1 MREITVSTLISH
13 MRNHRDNQQIGLV
26 IANVEIFTVIIGKV
40 AESLSL
46 QGHLTDVNR
55 GVDTEGPHDE
65 ASYYSQ
71 WQFT

>member
-1 MREITVSTLISH
+1 
-13 MRNHRDNQQIGLV
+13 MRNLWDNRQIGLV
-26 IANVEIFTVIIGKV
+26 IANVEIYTIIIGKI

-55 GVDTEGPHDE
+55 GVDTGGPHDE

-71 WQFT
+71 WQFS